1 MATALVQSIAPG
13 VPDASYLLDQLHWYA
28 AYTSARHEKKVAAQ
42 LEERTVECFLPLYE
56 TVRRWKNMRARVQ
69 LPLFPGYVFVRMPL
83 RDRLK
88 VLQLPGVVRL
98 VGFNGLPQ
106 SLPDDDIEKL
116 RTGLGQRLRAEPHPY
131 LTAGRRVRIAG
142 GPLAGFSG
150 IIVRRKGS
158 LRVVISLDL
167 LTRSVAVD
175 VDSADL
181 EAATSMPGRAIG

>member
-13 VPDASYLLDQLHWYA
+13 APHTSTLLDQPHWYA
-28 AYTSARHEKKVAAQ
+28 AYTCARHEKKVAAQ

-83 RDRLK
+83 GDRLK

-116 RTGLGQRLRAEPHPY
+116 RTGLDQRLCAEPHPY
-131 LTAGRRVRIAG
+131 LTAGRRVRINR
-142 GPLAGFSG
+142 GPLAGLTG
-150 IIVRRKGS
+150 IIVRRKNI
-158 LRVVISLDL
+158 LRVVISIDL
-167 LTRSVAVD
+167 IGRSIAADIDIAD
-175 VDSADL
+175 VD
-181 EAATSMPGRAIG
+181 AT